1 MEFTLNGQVQ
11 QFHDDPALNLLTYLR
26 EVAGILSPKDGC
38 SGEGVCGC
46 CTILVDDK
54 ARLSCRMA
62 MKDVAG
68 RSITTLEGLP
78 KAERDA
84 FADGFVCKGGVQ
96 CGFCTPGI
104 VMKAAAILHKN
115 PAPTRQEI
123 TDGLTGNLCRCT
135 GYKKVVDSVECA
147 AEALRTGVP
156 VSFPEGT
163 GAIGTRHPKYSAREA
178 VLGERV
184 FVGDMKE
191 PGMVY
196 GALRCSDHPRA
207 RVLRID
213 TTEALKAPGVLAVL
227 TAKDIKGKRVNGMIY
242 RDWPVMVLEGEEV
255 RCIGDVL
262 ANVAAETETAALA
275 AAALVRV
282 DYEVLAPV
290 TDLFEALKPESPQLT
305 EKGNVLSVTEVRV
318 GNAEEAI
325 KGAAFVTRKRYTTQ
339 RIEHAFL
346 EPEAALA
353 VPWSKDGEPGVK
365 IYDGGQGGYEDRR
378 QIAELLDLPE
388 RLVNVVLVQNGGGF
402 GGKEDLMGQHHA
414 AMLCL
419 ATGRPVMLRFDR
431 KMSLRM
437 HAKRHPIVMD
447 YELGCDR
454 DGRLV
459 ALVAHMHSDSGAYA
473 SVGMKVIERAVA
485 HSAGAYAIPNVH
497 VKGTAVITNNASC
510 GAMRG
515 FGANQACFGIE
526 SCMDEL
532 CAMGGFDRWQFRWDN
547 ALVEG
552 KATATG
558 QVLTSGVGVRACLEA
573 LKDRFQAARYAGIAA
588 GIKNTGIG
596 CGMPDFGRAKI
607 SVHGPD
613 KVVLHHGWCEMGQ
626 GAHNMALQTL
636 VTETGIDP
644 AIIEVRVETDEETYC
659 GMTTASRGTSLVGN
673 SVRVASQGLKRDLA
687 AGKTLADLAG
697 QEYRGEWVCDWTTKV
712 GYEPPPGK
720 EIVTH
725 YSYGYAA
732 QMVELDETGRITRIT
747 AAHDAGKIM
756 NPTLFEGQIEGAL
769 HMGLGY
775 AVTEDYPYKDGWP
788 VSWKM
793 ADLGIIRAKD
803 MPEMEVIGVEVAD
816 AHGPYG
822 AKGVGE
828 IGLVPT
834 APAVANALCHFD
846 GIRRTTLPLREMKLL
861 GKKNKS

>member
-1 MEFTLNGQVQ
+1 MEFTLNGQDRT
-11 QFHDDPALNLLTYLR
+11 FDGDPGQELLAYLR
-26 EVAGILSPKDGC
+26 DVAGLKSPKDGC
-38 SGEGVCGC
+38 SGEGICGC
-46 CTILVDDK
+46 CTVLVDGK

-62 MKDVAG
+62 VKDVAG
-68 RSITTLEGLP
+68 RTVTTVEGLSP
-78 KAERDA
+78 EERDA
-84 FADGFVCKGGVQ
+84 FADAFVLKGGVQ

-104 VMKAAAILHKN
+104 VMKAASLLRKN
-115 PAPTRQEI
+115 PGPTREEI
-123 TDGLTGNLCRCT
+123 RDGLNGNLCRCT
-135 GYKKVVDSVECA
+135 GYKKVIDSVACA
-147 AEALRTGVP
+147 AEALREGRP
-156 VSFPEGT
+156 VAFPGGT
-163 GAIGTRHPKYSAREA
+163 GAVGTRHPKYTAREA

-184 FVGDMKE
+184 FVGDMVE

-196 GALRCSDHPRA
+196 GALRFSDHPRA
-207 RVLRID
+207 RVLRVD
-213 TTEALKAPGVLAVL
+213 TTEALQVEGVLAVL
-227 TAKDIKGKRVNGMIY
+227 TARDIKGRRVNGMIY
-242 RDWPVMVLEGEEV
+242 RDWPVMVLEGEET

-262 ANVAAETETAALA
+262 ASVAASTEEAARA
-275 AAALVRV
+275 AAGLVRV
-282 DYEVLAPV
+282 EYEVLPPV
-290 TDLFEALKPESPQLT
+290 TDIFEALEPGAPQLT
-305 EKGNVLSVTEVRV
+305 DHGNVLSVTEVRL
-318 GNAEEAI
+318 GDAE
-325 KGAAFVTRKRYTTQ
+325 GALRTAAHVTRQRYTTQ

-353 VPWSKDGEPGVK
+353 VPWTKDGEAGVK
-365 IYDGGQGGYEDRR
+365 IFDGGQGGYEDRR

-388 RLVNVVLVQNGGGF
+388 RLVNVVLVQNGGAF

-431 KMSLRM
+431 KTSLRT

-447 YELGCDR
+447 YELGCDAE
-454 DGRLV
+454 GRLV
-459 ALVAHMHSDSGAYA
+459 ALVARMHSDSGAYA

-497 VKGTAVITNNASC
+497 VKGTAVITNNAPC

-515 FGANQACFGIE
+515 FGANQAAFGIE
-526 SCMDEL
+526 SSVDEL
-532 CAMGGFDRWQFRWDN
+532 CALGGFDRWQFRWDN
-547 ALVEG
+547 ALTEG

-558 QVLTSGVGVRACLEA
+558 QVLRSGVGVRACLEA
-573 LKDRFQAARYAGIAA
+573 LEGRFRAAKYAGLAA

-596 CGMPDFGRAKI
+596 CGMPDSGMAKI
-607 SVHGPD
+607 EILGPQ

-644 AIIEVRVETDEETYC
+644 AVIEVRVETDAETRC

-673 SVRVASQGLKRDLA
+673 SVREAARGLKADLA
-687 AGKTLADLAG
+687 AGLTLADLAG
-697 QEYRGEWVCDWTTKV
+697 RTYRGEWVCDWTTKV
-712 GYEPPPGK
+712 GQEPPEGR

-732 QMVELDETGRITRIT
+732 QLVELDGAGRITRVT
-747 AAHDAGKIM
+747 AAHDAGRIM
-756 NPTLFEGQIEGAL
+756 NPTLFEGQIEGSL

-775 AVTEDYPYKDGWP
+775 AITEDFPYRDGWP

-793 ADLGIIRAKD
+793 ADLGILRTRD
-803 MPEMEVIGVEVAD
+803 MPELDVIGVEVPD

-834 APAVANALCHFD
+834 APAVANALRQFD
-846 GIRRTTLPLREMKLL
+846 GVRRTALPLRELRLL
-861 GKKNKS
+861 GRGK

>member
-1 MEFTLNGQVQ
+1 MEFTLNGQTREY
-11 QFHDDPALNLLTYLR
+11 HDEPERILLGYLR
-26 EVAGILSPKDGC
+26 DVAGLLSPKDGC
-38 SGEGVCGC
+38 SGEGICGC
-46 CTILVDDK
+46 CTVLVDGK
-54 ARLSCRMA
+54 ARLSCRLSL
-62 MKDVAG
+62 KDVAG
-68 RSITTLEGLP
+68 KAVTTLEGLSA
-78 KAERDA
+78 AERDA
-84 FADGFVCKGGVQ
+84 FADGFVLKGGVQ

-104 VMKAAAILHKN
+104 VMKAAAMLHGN
-115 PAPTRQEI
+115 PDPTRQEI
-123 TDGLTGNLCRCT
+123 AAGLTGNLCRCT
-135 GYKKVVDSVECA
+135 GYKKIIDSVQCA
-147 AEALRTGVP
+147 AEALRTGRLVA
-156 VSFPEGT
+156 FPAGT
-163 GAIGTRHPKYSAREA
+163 GAVGTRHPKYSSREA

-184 FVGDMKE
+184 FVGDMVE
-191 PGMVY
+191 PGMVF
-196 GALRCSDHPRA
+196 GALRCADHPRA
-207 RVLRID
+207 RVLRVD
-213 TTEALKAPGVLAVL
+213 VAEALRAPGVLAVL
-227 TAKDIKGKRVNGMIY
+227 TAKDIKGQRINGMIY

-262 ANVAAETETAALA
+262 ASVAAETEDAARHA
-275 AAALVRV
+275 ATLVRV
-282 DYEVLAPV
+282 EYEVLPPV
-290 TDLFEALKPESPQLT
+290 TDIFEALQPGAPQLT
-305 EKGNVLSVTEVRV
+305 PKGNVLSVSEVRV
-318 GNAEEAI
+318 GDAEAALQ
-325 KGAAFVTRKRYTTQ
+325 GAAFVTRRRYTTQ

-388 RLVNVVLVQNGGGF
+388 RLVNVVLVQNGGAF

-419 ATGRPVMLRFDR
+419 ATDRPVMLRFDR

-447 YELGCDR
+447 YALGCDR
-454 DGRLV
+454 EGRLV
-459 ALVAHMHSDSGAYA
+459 ALVASMHSDSGAYA

-526 SCMDEL
+526 SSVDEL

-558 QVLTSGVGVRACLEA
+558 QVLKSGVGVRACLEA
-573 LKDRFQAARYAGIAA
+573 LKERFQSARYAGIAA

-607 SVHGPD
+607 DIVGPD
-613 KVVLHHGWCEMGQ
+613 RVVLHHGWCEMGQ

-644 AIIEVRVETDEETYC
+644 AIIEVRVETDAETLC

-673 SVRVASQGLKRDLA
+673 SVRVAAERLKADLA
-687 AGKTLADLAG
+687 AGLTLADLAG
-697 QEYRGEWVCDWTTKV
+697 REYRGEWLCDWTTKV
-712 GYEPPPGK
+712 GCQPPEGQD
-720 EIVTH
+720 IVTH

-732 QMVELDETGRITRIT
+732 QMVELDDTGRITRIT

-756 NPTLFEGQIEGAL
+756 NPTLFEGQIEGSL

-775 AVTEDYPYKDGWP
+775 AVTEEFPYQDGWP

-793 ADLGIIRAKD
+793 ADLGIIRARD
-803 MPEMEVIGVEVAD
+803 MPEMDVIGVEVPD

-846 GIRRTTLPLREMKLL
+846 GIRRTTLPLKEMKLL
-861 GKKNKS
+861 GRKNKN

>member
-1 MEFTLNGQVQ
+1 MAFTLNGQARQ
-11 QFHDDPALNLLTYLR
+11 QGDADLSLLTYLR
-26 EVAGILSPKDGC
+26 EESGMVSPKDGC

-46 CTILVDDK
+46 CTVLVDGK
-54 ARLSCRMA
+54 PRLSCRMTL
-62 MKDVAG
+62 KEVEG
-68 RSITTLEGLP
+68 KTVTTLEGLS
-78 KAERDA
+78 ARERDA
-84 FADGFVCKGGVQ
+84 FADGFVLKGGVQ

-104 VMKAAAILHKN
+104 VMRAAALLRGN
-115 PAPTRQEI
+115 PEPTPQQV
-123 TDGLTGNLCRCT
+123 TDALQGHLCRCT
-135 GYKKVVDSVECA
+135 GYKKIVDSIECA
-147 AEALRTGVP
+147 ADSLRTGQP
-156 VSFPEGT
+156 VAFPEGT
-163 GAIGTRHPKYSAREA
+163 GAVGTRHPKYSAREA

-184 FVGDMKE
+184 FVGDMRE

-207 RVLRID
+207 RVLVVD
-213 TTEALKAPGVLAVL
+213 VTEALRVPGVLKVL
-227 TAKDIKGKRVNGMIY
+227 TARDIKGRRINGMIA
-242 RDWPVMVLEGEEV
+242 RDWPVMVLEGEQT

-262 ANVAAETETAALA
+262 ASVAAETE
-275 AAALVRV
+275 AAALEAARRIRV
-282 DYEVLAPV
+282 DYEVLPPV
-290 TDLFEALKPESPQLT
+290 TDIFRALEPDAPRLTPQGNILSITEVKLGDAEEALKS
-305 EKGNVLSVTEVRV
+305 
-318 GNAEEAI
+318 
-325 KGAAFVTRKRYTTQ
+325 AAFVTRRRYATQ

-388 RLVNVVLVQNGGGF
+388 RLVDVVLVQNGGAF

-414 AMLCL
+414 ALLCL

-431 KMSLRM
+431 RMSMRM

-447 YELGCDR
+447 YQLGCDR

-459 ALVAHMHSDSGAYA
+459 ALVAEMHSDTGAYA

-497 VKGTAVITNNASC
+497 VKGTAVITNNAPC

-526 SCMDEL
+526 SSVDEL
-532 CAMGGFDRWQFRWDN
+532 CALGGFDRWQFRWDN
-547 ALVEG
+547 ALTEG
-552 KATATG
+552 RTTATG
-558 QVLTSGVGVRACLEA
+558 QVLRSGVGVRACLEA
-573 LKDRFQAARYAGIAA
+573 LKERFQSARCAGIAA

-596 CGMPDFGRAKI
+596 CGMPDFGRTKI
-607 SVHGPD
+607 SIEGPD

-626 GAHNMALQTL
+626 GAHNMAVQTL
-636 VTETGIDP
+636 VTETGLDP
-644 AIIEVRVETDEETYC
+644 ALVEVRVDTDAETYC

-673 SVRVASQGLKRDLA
+673 SVREACRELKADLA
-687 AGKTLADLAG
+687 AGRTLADLAG
-697 QEYRGEWVCDWTTKV
+697 KEYRGEWVCDWTTKV
-712 GYEPPPGK
+712 GHEPPPGR

-732 QMVELDETGRITRIT
+732 QMVELDDNGRITRIT
-747 AAHDAGKIM
+747 AAHDAGRIL
-756 NPTLFEGQIEGAL
+756 NPTLFEGQIEGSL

-775 AVTEDYPYKDGWP
+775 AVTEDYPYRDGWP
-788 VSWKM
+788 VSWRM
-793 ADLGIIRAKD
+793 ADLGIIRARD
-803 MPEMEVIGVEVAD
+803 MPPMEVIGVEVPD
-816 AHGPYG
+816 AYGPYG

-846 GIRRTTLPLREMKLL
+846 GIRRTTLPLKEMELL
-861 GKKNKS
+861 GKKNKN

>member
-1 MEFTLNGQVQ
+1 MEFILNGQATQ
-11 QFHDDPALNLLTYLR
+11 SQEDPATNLLSWLR
-26 EVAGILSPKDGC
+26 DVAGLTSPKDGC
-38 SGEGVCGC
+38 SGEGICGC
-46 CTILVDDK
+46 CTVLVDGK

-62 MKDVAG
+62 LKDVAG
-68 RSITTLEGLP
+68 KAVTTLEGLSA
-78 KAERDA
+78 AERDA
-84 FADGFVCKGGVQ
+84 FADGFVLKGGVQ

-104 VMKAAAILHKN
+104 VMKAAAILQQN
-115 PAPTRQEI
+115 PSPSRTEI
-123 TDGLTGNLCRCT
+123 AAGLTGNLCRCT
-135 GYKKVVDSVECA
+135 GYKKILDSVECA
-147 AEALRTGVP
+147 AEALRTGTP
-156 VSFPEGT
+156 VAFPTDT
-163 GAIGTRHPKYSAREA
+163 GSVGTRHPKYTAREA

-184 FVGDMKE
+184 FVGDMRE
-191 PGMVY
+191 PGMVF
-196 GALRCSDHPRA
+196 GALRFSDQPRA
-207 RVLRID
+207 RVL
-213 TTEALKAPGVLAVL
+213 ALDLGAARAHPGVLAVL
-227 TAKDIKGKRVNGMIY
+227 TAQDIKGKRINGMIY
-242 RDWPVMVLEGEEV
+242 RDWPVMVAVGEET

-262 ANVAAETETAALA
+262 ATVAAETEAAALA
-275 AAALVRV
+275 AAALIRV
-282 DYEVLAPV
+282 EYEVLEPV
-290 TDLFEALKPESPQLT
+290 TDPFAALEPGAPQLT
-305 EKGNVLSVTEVRV
+305 DHGNVLSVTEVRV
-318 GNAEEAI
+318 GEAEAALQ
-325 KGAAFVTRKRYTTQ
+325 GCAFVTRRRYTTQ

-353 VPWSKDGEPGVK
+353 VPWSKDGEAGVK

-419 ATGRPVMLRFDR
+419 ATGRPVMVRFDR
-431 KMSLRM
+431 KTSLRM

-447 YELGCDR
+447 YQLGCDR

-459 ALVAHMHSDSGAYA
+459 ALVADMTSDSGAYA

-485 HSAGAYAIPNVH
+485 HSAGAYSIPNVH

-526 SCMDEL
+526 SSVDEL
-532 CAMGGFDRWQFRWDN
+532 CALGGFDRWQFRWDN

-558 QVLTSGVGVRACLEA
+558 QVLRSGVGVRACLEA
-573 LKDRFQAARYAGIAA
+573 LKDRFRAAKCAGIAA

-596 CGMPDFGRAKI
+596 CGMPDFGRARI
-607 SVHGPD
+607 DVLPGRR
-613 KVVLHHGWCEMGQ
+613 VVLHHGWCEMGQ

-644 AIIEVRVETDEETYC
+644 DCIEVRVETDAETYC

-673 SVRVASQGLKRDLA
+673 SVRVAAQDLKRDLA
-687 AGKTLADLAG
+687 SGLTLGELAG
-697 QEYRGEWVCDWTTKV
+697 RQYRGEWVCDWTTKV
-712 GYEPPPGK
+712 GHEPPPGK

-732 QMVELDETGRITRIT
+732 QMVELDETGKITRIT
-747 AAHDAGKIM
+747 AAHDAGRIM

-775 AVTEDYPYKDGWP
+775 AVTEDFPYQDGWP

-793 ADLGIIRAKD
+793 ADLGIIRARD
-803 MPEMEVIGVEVAD
+803 MPEMDVIGVEVPD

-834 APAVANALCHFD
+834 APAVANALCQFD
-846 GIRRTTLPLREMKLL
+846 GIRRTTLPLKDLRLL
-861 GKKNKS
+861 GKKNKA

>member
-1 MEFTLNGQVQ
+1 MEFTLNGQDRT
-11 QFHDDPALNLLTYLR
+11 FDGDPSRELLAWLR
-26 EVAGILSPKDGC
+26 DEAGLKSPKDGC
-38 SGEGVCGC
+38 SGEGICGC
-46 CTILVDDK
+46 CTVLVDGR

-62 MKDVAG
+62 VKDVAG
-68 RSITTLEGLP
+68 RSVTTVEGLSP
-78 KAERDA
+78 EERDA
-84 FADGFVCKGGVQ
+84 FADAFVLKGGVQ

-104 VMKAAAILHKN
+104 VMKAASILQKN
-115 PAPTRQEI
+115 PDPTRQEI
-123 TDGLTGNLCRCT
+123 CDGLNGNLCRCT
-135 GYKKVVDSVECA
+135 GYKKVLDSVECA
-147 AEALRTGVP
+147 AEALRLHRP
-156 VSFPEGT
+156 VAFPEGT
-163 GAIGTRHPKYSAREA
+163 GAVGTRHPKYTAREA

-184 FVGDMKE
+184 FVGDMVE
-191 PGMVY
+191 PGMVF
-196 GALRCSDHPRA
+196 GALRFSDHPRA
-207 RVLRID
+207 RVLKVDIS
-213 TTEALKAPGVLAVL
+213 EALQVDGVLAVL
-227 TAKDIKGKRVNGMIY
+227 TAGDIKGKRVNGMIY
-242 RDWPVMVLEGEEV
+242 RDWPVMVLEGEET

-262 ANVAAETETAALA
+262 ATVAAVTEEAAHA

-282 DYEVLAPV
+282 EYEVLEPV
-290 TDLFEALKPESPQLT
+290 TDIFEALEPGAPQLT
-305 EKGNVLSVTEVRV
+305 DHGNVLSVTEVRL
-318 GNAEEAI
+318 GDAE
-325 KGAAFVTRKRYTTQ
+325 GAMRTAAHVTRQRYTTQ

-353 VPWSKDGEPGVK
+353 VPWTKDGEAGVK
-365 IYDGGQGGYEDRR
+365 IFDGGQGGYEDRR

-388 RLVNVVLVQNGGGF
+388 RLVNVVLVQNGGAF

-419 ATGRPVMLRFDR
+419 ATGRPVMVRFDR
-431 KMSLRM
+431 KTSLRT

-447 YELGCDR
+447 YEVGCDA
-454 DGRLV
+454 GGHLV

-515 FGANQACFGIE
+515 FGANQAAFGIE
-526 SCMDEL
+526 SSVDEL
-532 CAMGGFDRWQFRWDN
+532 CALGGFDRWQFRWDN
-547 ALVEG
+547 ALTEG

-573 LKDRFQAARYAGIAA
+573 LKDRFQAAKFAGIAA

-596 CGMPDFGRAKI
+596 CGMPDSGKAKLEVLAGGR
-607 SVHGPD
+607 
-613 KVVLHHGWCEMGQ
+613 VVLHHGWCEMGQ

-644 AIIEVRVETDEETYC
+644 GCIEVRVETDAETWC

-673 SVRVASQGLKRDLA
+673 SVREAARGLKADLA
-687 AGKTLADLAG
+687 AGRTLADLAG
-697 QEYRGEWVCDWTTKV
+697 REYRGEWVCDWTTKV
-712 GYEPPPGK
+712 GAQPPEGRP
-720 EIVTH
+720 IVTH

-732 QMVELDETGRITRIT
+732 QMVELDDTGRITRVT
-747 AAHDAGKIM
+747 AAHDAGRIM
-756 NPTLFEGQIEGAL
+756 NPTLFEGQIEGSL

-775 AVTEDYPYKDGWP
+775 AVTEDFPYRDGWP

-793 ADLGIIRAKD
+793 ADLGILRTRD
-803 MPEMEVIGVEVAD
+803 MPELDVIGVEVAD

-834 APAVANALCHFD
+834 APAVANALRQFD
-846 GIRRTTLPLREMKLL
+846 GVRRTSLPLREMRLL
-861 GKKNKS
+861 GKKNKA